1 MKDKLICGQI
11 NIPTVDNSEIE
22 CDEFISS
29 KCVKIE
35 YPFDIN
41 ISNLNNFFV
50 FFENTVKEL
59 KKSYSSLK
67 IENLNLKNEIK
78 TNTSDINFLKKRIS
92 GLNNEILILKNN
104 NNVQ

>member
-41 ISNLNNFFV
+41 ISNLNNFFE
-50 FFENTVKEL
+50 FFEKTVKEL
-59 KKSYSSLK
+59 KKSDLSQK
-67 IENLNLKNEIK
+67 MEITNLKNEVKNMK
-78 TNTSDINFLKKRIS
+78 TDINVLKKSVSDLRK
-92 GLNNEILILKNN
+92 EIKKLS
-104 NNVQ
+104 